1 VLQDRIECR
10 RCGYA
15 LRKEDG
21 RPLKPDDSIPQ
32 AQQPKQKQRGYYE
45 PREKLLATYGKS
57 YVGELDRWADA
68 AYSTAL
74 SHVHREEWEEAV
86 KAFYRAID
94 AQPDFVDAHLWIARI
109 INDPPVQRDH
119 LTTVLAHQPNNI
131 DALRELMIL
140 DGKLSPDAPTDSYAE
155 PEVRA
160 AGGAVSAKIQN
171 LRCPRCGSNTMT
183 VDDSTGLGECA
194 SCGFIDED
202 GAGQRADGEG
212 SLAMALLER
221 RSQPVIW
228 QVGERLLQCNS
239 CGAQRTIPARKLSD
253 RCPFCDS
260 NQVIESDA
268 LASFQQPDGLIPF
281 RVDKKQAGEA
291 IKARLGGW
299 QERMKGWLDN
309 NKVDRATLDGMY
321 LPYWMFDA
329 SVDVRKTITRDAT
342 YSQDSRNHFSAADAY
357 QTTLTPDAINNVA
370 VFAATSPKPLLTEKL
385 GAFDPGV
392 MVAYEPK
399 LLAKYPAQLY
409 SIDFDKASLMAR
421 KKIGEALRAKHA
433 EPAGQ
438 NVKIAIS
445 SLVTHMSFQLVLV
458 PVWIATLYEADGD
471 IRTALVNGQTAQVA
485 LGKAVKPK
493 N

>member
-1 VLQDRIECR
+1 
-10 RCGYA
+10 
-15 LRKEDG
+15 
-21 RPLKPDDSIPQ
+21 
-32 AQQPKQKQRGYYE
+32 
-45 PREKLLATYGKS
+45 
-57 YVGELDRWADA
+57 
-68 AYSTAL
+68 
-74 SHVHREEWEEAV
+74 
-86 KAFYRAID
+86 
-94 AQPDFVDAHLWIARI
+94 
-109 INDPPVQRDH
+109 
-119 LTTVLAHQPNNI
+119 
-131 DALRELMIL
+131 
-140 DGKLSPDAPTDSYAE
+140 
-155 PEVRA
+155 
-160 AGGAVSAKIQN
+160 
-171 LRCPRCGSNTMT
+171 
-183 VDDSTGLGECA
+183 
-194 SCGFIDED
+194 
-202 GAGQRADGEG
+202 
-212 SLAMALLER
+212 
-221 RSQPVIW
+221 
-228 QVGERLLQCNS
+228 
-239 CGAQRTIPARKLSD
+239 
-253 RCPFCDS
+253 
-260 NQVIESDA
+260 VIESDA

-385 GAFDPGV
+385 GAFDPGG

-421 KKIGEALRAKHA
+421 KKIGEALRVKHA